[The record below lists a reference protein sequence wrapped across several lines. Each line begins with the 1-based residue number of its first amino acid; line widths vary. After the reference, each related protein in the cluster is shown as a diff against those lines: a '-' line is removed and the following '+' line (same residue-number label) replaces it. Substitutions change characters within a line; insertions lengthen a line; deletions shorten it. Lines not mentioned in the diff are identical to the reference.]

1 MTRKELD
8 DKEQDVLNRLRS
20 VHVPQI
26 EVFKYLNIH
35 ERVFRT
41 GDGGDLQ
48 IVWLSNLV
56 HSKTRIEFSRYAR
69 HRQAPTSLILEIEG
83 GGNGE
88 TKILTRS

>member
-1 MTRKELD
+1 MF
-8 DKEQDVLNRLRS
+8 V
-20 VHVPQI
+20 
-26 EVFKYLNIH
+26 EVFKYYN
-35 ERVFRT
+35 
-41 GDGGDLQ
+41 DGGYLQ

-83 GGNGE
+83 GRNRK